1 MSAKGKDPELTEAE
15 LRRMLMERRSQ
26 DRQRR
31 LDAFLENEEILPLQ
45 SEAAESAQADPLA
58 APITRPAD
66 PKFNSGPSSSKTL
79 DRLLL
84 AIEIAAIIGLIAVFV
99 GGINTLNALNEQ
111 VDSLFVEAPS
121 SSPTPVLSAVVL
133 PSGHTAPQE
142 GQSSRPNT
150 AEIPAHLRLQVQSY
164 NAAIVVPTP
173 GPQQARRIQIDSL
186 DISAPIV
193 QGDDWESLKR
203 GVGQH
208 IGSANPGEIGNLVL
222 SGHNDIYGEIFRHL
236 DQLSEGDE
244 ILVHTDGNTYSYL
257 ITDTFLVSPTQV
269 EVMYP
274 SPDATLTLISCY
286 PYLVDNQ
293 RIIIQASLQ

>member
-1 MSAKGKDPELTEAE
+1 MSAKHEHPELTEAE

-31 LDAFLENEEILPLQ
+31 LNAFLENEELLPLKR
-45 SEAAESAQADPLA
+45 EAAESAEADPLA
-58 APITRPAD
+58 AHKTRPSD
-66 PKFNSGPSSSKTL
+66 PKFKSSSSPNKFL
-79 DRLLL
+79 DRFLL
-84 AIEIAAIIGLIAVFV
+84 AIEISAVLGLIFVFTS
-99 GGINTLNALNEQ
+99 GWNSLNALNEQ
-111 VDSLFVEAPS
+111 VASFFIEAPT
-121 SSPTPVLSAVVL
+121 SSPTPFLSPVVL

-142 GQSSRPNT
+142 GQASSPNI
-150 AEIPAHLRLQVQSY
+150 AEIPAHLRPQAQSY
-164 NAAIVVPTP
+164 SAAILVPTP

-186 DISAPIV
+186 DVSAPIV

-222 SGHNDIYGEIFRHL
+222 SGHNDIFGEIFRHL
-236 DQLSEGDE
+236 DQLNEGDE
-244 ILVHTDGNTYSYL
+244 ILVHTDGSTFSYMV
-257 ITDTFLVSPTQV
+257 TSTFLVSPTQV
-269 EVMYP
+269 DVLNP

-293 RIIIQASLQ
+293 RIIIQAALQ